1 VRPPAPLCLSLCLAI
16 GLLGGLVGLSRAE
29 VTAEPDAP
37 GMHPEGQDIA
47 LQAVVS
53 TTEPMVGETF
63 RYTLR
68 LLRTRAV
75 TRAAVTPP
83 DFPGFTVEAL
93 PGQRD
98 TTITVAGRRYAVTE
112 LEYLL
117 TPTRPGRAVL
127 DPGAVVC
134 RAEAG
139 QTVRCQSAPL
149 TVTVRPRPPSTTPQ
163 PQAPQAA
170 APLPAVAVAPLDLPA
185 SAARDAT
192 PPPWGLTLALALAGP
207 ALYGVCRLR
216 RSRRQRT
223 SATATLGPTA
233 LAEALRA
240 TLADRPP
247 KQASELARALDR
259 LDRLLYAGSPI
270 DQGALEAAVRA
281 ARRVLPRNAP

>member
-1 VRPPAPLCLSLCLAI
+1 VKPPAPLCLALCLAI

-29 VTAEPDAP
+29 ASAESDAP
-37 GMHPEGQDIA
+37 GIHPDGQDIT
-47 LQAVVS
+47 LQAVAS
-53 TTEPMVGETF
+53 TTEPMVGEAF

-75 TRAAVTPP
+75 TSAAVTPP

-98 TTITVAGRRYAVTE
+98 TTLTVAGRRYAVTE

-117 TPTRPGRAVL
+117 TPTRPGQAVL

-170 APLPAVAVAPLDLPA
+170 APTAAVAAPLDLPA

-192 PPPWGLTLALALAGP
+192 PPPWGLTLALTLAGP

-216 RSRRQRT
+216 HGRRQRT
-223 SATATLGPTA
+223 RATAALGPTA

-240 TLADRPP
+240 ALADRPP
-247 KQASELARALDR
+247 EEASELARALDR
-259 LDRLLYAGSPI
+259 LDRLLYADSPT
-270 DQGALEAAVRA
+270 DQAALEAAVRA

>member
-1 VRPPAPLCLSLCLAI
+1 MRQHLPFCLAV
-16 GLLGGLVGLSRAE
+16 GLALGLFGGLAGLGRAE
-29 VTAEPDAP
+29 ATAESAP
-37 GMHPEGQDIA
+37 PGLHLDGQDIA

-53 TTEPMVGETF
+53 TTEPVVGEAF

-68 LLRTRAV
+68 LLRTRAL

-83 DFPGFTVEAL
+83 EFPGFTVETL

-98 TTITVAGRRYAVTE
+98 TAITVAGRRYAVTE

-139 QTVRCQSAPL
+139 PTVRCQSAPL
-149 TVTVRPRPPSTTPQ
+149 TVTVRPRPPSTTPL
-163 PQAPQAA
+163 PQTPQAA
-170 APLPAVAVAPLDLPA
+170 APTAAVPVAPLDLPA
-185 SAARDAT
+185 SASRDAT
-192 PPPWGLTLALALAGP
+192 PPSWPLTLALALAGP
-207 ALYGVCRLR
+207 ALYGASRLR
-216 RSRRQRT
+216 LGRRQRI
-223 SATATLGPTA
+223 SATAVLGPTA

-240 TLADRPP
+240 ALADRPP
-247 KQASELARALDR
+247 EQASELARALDR
-259 LDRLLYAGSPI
+259 LDRLLYAGSPT
-270 DQGALEAAVRA
+270 DQTALEAAVRA

>member
-1 VRPPAPLCLSLCLAI
+1 VRPPAPLCLALCLTI

-29 VTAEPDAP
+29 GTAEPDSP
-37 GMHPEGQDIA
+37 GMHPDGQDIA

-53 TTEPMVGETF
+53 TTEPVVGEAF

-75 TRAAVTPP
+75 TRAAVAPP

-117 TPTRPGRAVL
+117 TPTHPGRAVL

-139 QTVRCQSAPL
+139 QTVRC
-149 TVTVRPRPPSTTPQ
+149 
-163 PQAPQAA
+163 
-170 APLPAVAVAPLDLPA
+170 
-185 SAARDAT
+185 
-192 PPPWGLTLALALAGP
+192 
-207 ALYGVCRLR
+207 
-216 RSRRQRT
+216 
-223 SATATLGPTA
+223 
-233 LAEALRA
+233 
-240 TLADRPP
+240 
-247 KQASELARALDR
+247 
-259 LDRLLYAGSPI
+259 
-270 DQGALEAAVRA
+270 
-281 ARRVLPRNAP
+281 

>member
-1 VRPPAPLCLSLCLAI
+1 MRPPLPLCLALCLAI
-16 GLLGGLVGLSRAE
+16 GLLGGLAGLGWAE
-29 VTAEPDAP
+29 ATAESAP
-37 GMHPEGQDIA
+37 PGVHLDGQDIA

-53 TTEPMVGETF
+53 TAEPVVGEAF

-68 LLRTRAV
+68 LLRTRAL
-75 TRAAVTPP
+75 TQAAVAPP
-83 DFPGFTVEAL
+83 EFPGFTVEAL

-98 TTITVAGRRYAVTE
+98 TAITVAGRRYAVTE

-149 TVTVRPRPPSTTPQ
+149 TVTVRPRPPSTTPL

-170 APLPAVAVAPLDLPA
+170 APTTAVPVVPLELPA

-192 PPPWGLTLALALAGP
+192 PPPWSLTLALALVGP

-216 RSRRQRT
+216 RGRRQRT
-223 SATATLGPTA
+223 GATAVLGPTA

-240 TLADRPP
+240 ALADRPP
-247 KQASELARALDR
+247 EQASALARSLDR
-259 LDRLLYAGSPI
+259 LDRLLYAGSPT
-270 DQGALEAAVRA
+270 DQTALEAAVRA
-281 ARRVLPRNAP
+281 ARRVLPRNTP